1 MNKLIQ
7 MLKIGLAIVIGSMG
21 ITSQQQQLTYASS
34 QDCSTVIAS
43 TVEPRNPELKGW
55 LIETCGN
62 GDQTWISPSGKRC
75 VPDEQGGT
83 TACEEEPPPPTTTY
97 RAYRVN

>member
-7 MLKIGLAIVIGSMG
+7 MLKIGLVIVIGSMG

-34 QDCSTVIAS
+34 QDCSIVEGL
-43 TVEPRNPELKGW
+43 TVEPDNPELKGW

-83 TACEEEPPPPTTTY
+83 TECEEKPPPPTKF
-97 RAYRVN
+97 N

>member
-7 MLKIGLAIVIGSMG
+7 MLKIGLAIVIGTMG

-34 QDCSTVIAS
+34 QDCSTVQGL
-43 TVEPRNPELKGW
+43 TVEPDNPKLKGW

-62 GDQTWISPSGKRC
+62 GDQTWISPNGKRC
-75 VPDEQGGT
+75 VHDEQGGT
-83 TACEEEPPPPTTTY
+83 TACEEEPPPPTMF
-97 RAYRVN
+97 N